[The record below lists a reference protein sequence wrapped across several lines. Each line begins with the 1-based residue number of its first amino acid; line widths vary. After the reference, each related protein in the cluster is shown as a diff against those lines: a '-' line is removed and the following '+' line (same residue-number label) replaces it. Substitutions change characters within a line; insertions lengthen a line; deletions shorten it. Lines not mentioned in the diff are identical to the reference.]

1 MEKELKA
8 FFFQGFHYQSL
19 GKCYWFANVL
29 TNYTL
34 LVVERFQLPSY
45 IINITKDSVAFHIYC
60 CFAMRK
66 VVVTY
71 SHVLYLGHFIQFMKF
86 FAGLSG
92 LDIKLRTCLSY
103 QALWSRKCTWNIM
116 ALTLSLSKEE
126 SDELAQYILCTCNV
140 HSLDKS
146 ALFHGSK

>member
-8 FFFQGFHYQSL
+8 FFFKDFTIKVLENAIG
-19 GKCYWFANVL
+19 FANVL

-60 CFAMRK
+60 FAMRK

-71 SHVLYLGHFIQFMKF
+71 SHVLYLGHFIWFIKF
-86 FAGLSG
+86 FAWLAGLE
-92 LDIKLRTCLSY
+92 IKLRTCLSY